1 MPGAGDTAVNQAEQS
16 LPRGAI
22 AWWRGADSTQTG
34 TRSPLEQID
43 ALGKN
48 KVGCVVRL
56 GNAGRGLAVLDEVSR
71 VDVPVTYI

>member
-1 MPGAGDTAVNQAEQS
+1 M
-16 LPRGAI
+16 
-22 AWWRGADSTQTG
+22 
-34 TRSPLEQID
+34 EQID